1 MGALVE
7 TRIFDAPVT
16 VFSFDGSRLE
26 SFNRGDGVK
35 NVHRFG
41 ARVIFEPASP
51 HRVAGT
57 YAMDWSQFERKTTM
71 VRLAHV

>member
-7 TRIFDAPVT
+7 TRVFDVPVT

-26 SFNRGDGVK
+26 SFDRGEGVK

-41 ARVIFEPASP
+41 ARVIFEPVSP
-51 HRVAGT
+51 NHVAGT
-57 YAMDWSQFERKTTM
+57 YAMDWGQFEKKTTM
-71 VRLAHV
+71 VRQAQV